1 MAMIARLSA
10 PGVPPDMQSC
20 NSALLVSGSCVAT
33 CTHGRVRGR
42 QRRQRREKRQMAS
55 PFPGMDPYLERPD
68 RWSGV
73 HAGLITVL
81 REALS
86 RQVAPRF
93 FVDSED
99 NVYILGL
106 DDPARSLVR
115 PDIYVV
121 EAVDAA
127 SLSRP
132 RGQIAAPMVLDLP
145 ASLEIRAPYLK
156 VIDTADR
163 QVVTTI
169 EVLSPINKEP
179 GSSGQRDFL
188 RKREQILRSSTH
200 WLEIDLLRAG
210 TRPRGIPIRGDYGD
224 YYAALHRAGVR
235 DRLEAWFV
243 SLRDRLPTIAVPLRP
258 PFEDVPLD
266 LQEAVE
272 LVYERYRY
280 DAGIDYAGDAPP
292 PLREAD
298 AAWVGERVAVW
309 RRARGN

>member
-1 MAMIARLSA
+1 M
-10 PGVPPDMQSC
+10 P
-20 NSALLVSGSCVAT
+20 
-33 CTHGRVRGR
+33 
-42 QRRQRREKRQMAS
+42 S

-73 HAGLITVL
+73 HARLIAVIG
-81 REALS
+81 EALA

-106 DDPARSLVR
+106 DDPARSLVG

-121 EAVDAA
+121 EPAGAA

-179 GSSGQRDFL
+179 ASSGQRDFL
-188 RKREQILRSSTH
+188 RKRDQILGSSTH

-210 TRPRGIPIRGDYGD
+210 TRPPGLPLRDD

-243 SLRDRLPTIAVPLRP
+243 SLRNPLPTIAVPLRP

-280 DAGIDYAGDAPP
+280 DTGIDYASDAPP

-298 AAWVGERVAVW
+298 AAWVSERVAAW
-309 RRARGN
+309 RRARGS

>member
-1 MAMIARLSA
+1 
-10 PGVPPDMQSC
+10 
-20 NSALLVSGSCVAT
+20 
-33 CTHGRVRGR
+33 
-42 QRRQRREKRQMAS
+42 
-55 PFPGMDPYLERPD
+55 MDPYLERPD

-73 HAGLITVL
+73 HARLIAVIGEVL
-81 REALS
+81 A
-86 RQVAPRF
+86 RQVTPRF

-99 NVYILGL
+99 NFYILGL
-106 DDPARSLVR
+106 DDAARSLVR
-115 PDIYVV
+115 PDIYAV
-121 EAVDAA
+121 EGEGAA
-127 SLSRP
+127 SLSP
-132 RGQIAAPMVLDLP
+132 ARGQIAAPVVLDLP

-156 VIDTADR
+156 VIHTAER

-169 EVLSPINKEP
+169 EVLSPINKVP

-210 TRPRGIPIRGDYGD
+210 TRPRGIPLRGD

-243 SLRDRLPTIAVPLRP
+243 SLRDPLPTIAVPLRP

-280 DAGIDYAGDAPP
+280 DAGIDYAEDAPP
-292 PLREAD
+292 PLRKAD
-298 AAWVGERVAVW
+298 AAWVGERVAAW
-309 RRARGN
+309 RRGRGS